1 METIIINHSKHP
13 LYPVFKELYGISFP
27 IFEQRTEAQQE
38 KAFSSLQY
46 RLVTYQEND
55 AFIGFISYWEFPT
68 YIYVEHLAV
77 NQTIRGK
84 GYGSLVLNKFIADN
98 QKIVLLEI
106 EPVIDEVSAARLRF
120 YQKCGFHEN
129 GYKHIHP
136 PYRAE
141 FKGHSLV
148 ILTTERPI
156 SEDEYNQFNDD
167 LTQIVMKFN

>member
-1 METIIINHSKHP
+1 MKHTIIDHTQHS

-27 IFEQRTEAQQE
+27 IFEQRTEAQQD

-46 RLVTYQEND
+46 RLVAYQEED
-55 AFIGFISYWEFPT
+55 TFLGFISYWEFDT

-77 NQTIRGK
+77 NQSIRGK
-84 GYGSLVLNKFIADN
+84 GYGSIILNKFIADTR
-98 QKIVLLEI
+98 KIVLLEI

-156 SEDEYNQFNDD
+156 SEDEYNRFNDD
-167 LTQIVMKFN
+167 LIQVIMKFH